1 MHLYFASQWILF
13 FFLYSFMGWVWESCY
28 VSLKERRLVNRGFMH
43 GPFLPLYGSGAVIVL
58 FCTMTVQ
65 DHVVLV
71 FLLGM
76 AGATALEFVTGV
88 VMESI
93 FHVKYWDY
101 SHQKLNLKGYICPA
115 ASLCWGC
122 FSVLMVYVVHPPVQ
136 SAVLMLPER
145 AAAAAAAVLTV
156 GTAADF
162 ILSFREAL
170 DMKQLLAQ
178 VEKTRQQFRRLQD
191 KLYQAAGGMTVMDK
205 VHLDKR
211 MEKKLFGRAAYL
223 EKIRTG
229 RRMRAKQLEELSAK
243 IETVIK
249 GSLPPKLSGR
259 AAEKWR
265 QDLAEIKENIFR
277 EFQKMNERSDR
288 RYLHIAQ
295 MLRRNPTA
303 VSGKF
308 KETLDE
314 LKKIING
321 KQ

>member
-1 MHLYFASQWILF
+1 MRLYFVSQWILF
-13 FFLYSFMGWVWESCY
+13 FFLYSFLGWVWESCY
-28 VSLKERRLVNRGFMH
+28 VSLKERRPVNRGFMH

-58 FCTMTVQ
+58 LCTIEVR
-65 DHVVLV
+65 DHIVLV
-71 FLLGM
+71 FFLGM

-101 SHQKLNLKGYICPA
+101 SNQKLNLKGYICPA

-122 FSVLMVYVVHPPVQ
+122 FSVLMVYIVHPPVET
-136 SAVLMLPER
+136 AVLMIPES
-145 AAAAAAAVLTV
+145 AAAGTAAALTA
-156 GTAADF
+156 GAAADF

-178 VEKTRQQFRRLQD
+178 AEKTRQQFGKLQE
-191 KLYQAAGGMTVMDK
+191 KLRQVADGITVMNKVRPDK
-205 VHLDKR
+205 NADRKQS
-211 MEKKLFGRAAYL
+211 GRSVYL
-223 EKIRTG
+223 EKIRES
-229 RRMRAKQLEELSAK
+229 RRMRAQQLEEVSAK
-243 IETVIK
+243 VETIIK
-249 GSLPPKLSGR
+249 DSLPLKLSGR
-259 AAEKWR
+259 AAEKWK
-265 QDLAEIKENIFR
+265 QDLTEIKENISR
-277 EFQKMNERSDR
+277 EFQKMNERSDK
-288 RYLHIAQ
+288 RYLHIAK